1 MGTGPVEVVFG
12 DPVEASESAPDS
24 GDRSFG
30 VPCALATV
38 ATARVVRTSG
48 TWTSYNLVPHFYFAK
63 SGWFS
68 GTPVPMGNVDSMEDF
83 SVTTATR
90 FGFTLEAV
98 VGTLPIA
105 QKYVSLVG
113 EPAV

>member
-1 MGTGPVEVVFG
+1 MSSGPKEELFG

-30 VPCALATV
+30 VPCGLATV
-38 ATARVVRTSG
+38 VTARVVRVSG
-48 TWTSYNLVPHFYFAK
+48 TWTSYNLVPHFYFPS

-68 GTPVPMGNVDSMEDF
+68 GLPVVMTNEDAMEDF
-83 SVTTATR
+83 NVTTATR
-90 FGFTLEAV
+90 FAFTLTAIV
-98 VGTLPIA
+98 ATDPVA
-105 QKYVSLVG
+105 QKYIAQVG